1 MKVTTHNADTH
12 TLVLIFPADVI
23 REVDERRAG
32 TGKSRVDILAEAIKA
47 TNRNLTTPRR
57 D

>member
-1 MKVTTHNADTH
+1 MAAAHNADTH

-23 REVDERRAG
+23 REVDARRGG
-32 TGKSRVDILAEAIKA
+32 TGKSRVEVIAEAIKA

-57 D
+57 